1 MGEIDSRC
9 GAPCIAITTQHG
21 EQGTDLRYIQALLG
35 HVSNKTTEI
44 YTHVSSKYLQG
55 IINPMGALGDQ

>member
-1 MGEIDSRC
+1 M
-9 GAPCIAITTQHG
+9 
-21 EQGTDLRYIQALLG
+21 RYIQALLG